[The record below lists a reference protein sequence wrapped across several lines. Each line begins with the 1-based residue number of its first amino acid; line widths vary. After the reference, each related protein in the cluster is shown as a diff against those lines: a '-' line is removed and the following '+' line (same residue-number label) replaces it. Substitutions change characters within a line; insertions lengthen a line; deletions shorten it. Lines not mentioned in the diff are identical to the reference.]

1 MKFCSAGLDEIGRLL
16 GQKKIEET
24 MWLWSKLSSKKWMD
38 AWEERFYGNPNAVI
52 SELST
57 GKSVRVEVYCE
68 FKKQGLEIQKQF
80 GGSLR
85 EIKMKNWAALNEQ
98 PRSPLKIRDAVII
111 TGTRDSKEKEKL
123 MVEFPKRHVVQIP
136 AEMAF
141 GTGDH
146 ATTSTC
152 LRLLVDQARLQE
164 DSWDMLDL
172 GCGTAVL
179 AIVAKLL
186 GAKSCEAHDFD
197 PQAVKVSKDNVRLNE
212 LEGIIVRERDVL
224 KWSPKKQR
232 DIVVANM
239 FSTILQQA
247 FPTIVAC
254 MKPESCLI
262 VSGILVDQWEETR
275 QVAESA
281 GLEFK
286 KTVKKGKWMTALA
299 NLRQD

>member
-1 MKFCSAGLDEIGRLL
+1 
-16 GQKKIEET
+16 
-24 MWLWSKLSSKKWMD
+24 MD

-68 FKKQGLEIQKQF
+68 TKKQGLEIQKQF

-85 EIKMKNWAALNEQ
+85 ELKMKNWAAINAQ
-98 PRSPLKIRDAVII
+98 PRPPLKIRDAVVI
-111 TGTRDSKEKEKL
+111 TGSRDSKEKEKL
-123 MVEFPKRHVVQIP
+123 KNEFPKRHVVQIP

-164 DSWDMLDL
+164 DDWDLLDL

-186 GAKSCEAHDFD
+186 GAKCCEAHDFD
-197 PQAVKVSKDNVRLNE
+197 PQAVKVSRDNVQLNE
-212 LEGIIVRERDVL
+212 LEGIVVKEQDVL
-224 KWSPKKQR
+224 KWSPKKQW

-254 MKPESCLI
+254 MKPEGSLI
-262 VSGILVDQWEETR
+262 VSGILVDQWPETR
-275 QVAESA
+275 GVAESA
-281 GLEFK
+281 GLEFE
-286 KTVKKGKWMTALA
+286 KTVKKGKWMTALGR
-299 NLRQD
+299 LRED